1 MVVEDLHLLQPNLYL
16 LHLFFLVTLG
26 TNIGF
31 HQAIINK
38 RKICYFGMLG
48 EVELTA
54 ENQRQKY

>member
-31 HQAIINK
+31 HQAINK
-38 RKICYFGMLG
+38 RKICYFGTL
-48 EVELTA
+48 EKVELTA